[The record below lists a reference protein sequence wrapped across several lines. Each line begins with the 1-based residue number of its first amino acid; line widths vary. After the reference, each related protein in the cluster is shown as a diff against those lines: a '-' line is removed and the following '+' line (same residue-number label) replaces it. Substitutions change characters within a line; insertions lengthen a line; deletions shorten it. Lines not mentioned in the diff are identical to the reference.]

1 MTVESVTPD
10 APDASGASAT
20 TAVSAT
26 TAASDEAARVRADAT
41 GPRVAPVAGGG
52 VPGLGHGLKLVRD
65 PLAFMSQLRDHG
77 DIVRLRLGPKT
88 VYAVTTPALTG
99 ALALSTDY
107 IISGPLWES
116 MEDLLGK
123 EGVATANGP
132 LHRRQRRTIQPAFRL
147 DAIPAYGP
155 VIEEE
160 AHALTGRWAP
170 GEPVDC
176 TTEAFRV
183 AVRIA
188 ARCLL
193 RGGYTD
199 ERADR
204 LCVALS
210 TVFRGMYR
218 RMVLPLGPL
227 YKLPLPANREFNRA
241 LADLHRV
248 VDEIVVERRASGQK
262 PDDLLTALLEAK
274 DDNGD
279 PIGEQEIHDQVL
291 AILTPG
297 GETIGSTIMWLLQAL
312 ATHPEHGDRMRDEV
326 LAVTGGRPV
335 AFEDIHKLTHTNNVV
350 VEAMRLRPAVWIL
363 TRRAVRDT
371 ELGGYRIPAGAD
383 IIYSPFA
390 IQRDPKSYERNLE
403 FDPDR
408 WLPERAKDVPKYA
421 MSPFSVGNRK
431 CPSDHFSM
439 AQLSLIAAAL
449 ATKFRFEHVPGSDGT
464 TRVGITLRPNRLMLR
479 PVAR

>member
-1 MTVESVTPD
+1 MTVESVK
-10 APDASGASAT
+10 PDASD
-20 TAVSAT
+20 VSDVSGVT
-26 TAASDEAARVRADAT
+26 ELRE
-41 GPRVAPVAGGG
+41 PPVAGGG

-65 PLAFMSQLRDHG
+65 PLAFMAQLRDHG
-77 DIVRLRLGPKT
+77 DIVRLKLGPKT

-99 ALALSTDY
+99 ALALDPDY

-116 MEDLLGK
+116 LEGLLGK

-132 LHRRQRRTIQPAFRL
+132 LHRRQRRIIQPAFKL

-155 VIEEE
+155 IMEEE
-160 AHALTGRWAP
+160 VHALTERWAT
-170 GEPVDC
+170 GETVDC
-176 TTEAFRV
+176 TSESFRI
-183 AVRIA
+183 AVRVA

-193 RGGYTD
+193 RGEYMD
-199 ERADR
+199 ERAER
-204 LCVALS
+204 LCAALA

-218 RMVLPLGPL
+218 RMVVPLGPL
-227 YKLPLPANREFNRA
+227 YKLPLPANRAFNRA

-248 VDEIVVERRASGQK
+248 VDEIVAERRASGQK
-262 PDDLLTALLEAK
+262 PDDLLTALLTAK

-279 PIGEQEIHDQVL
+279 PIGEQEIHDQVV

-297 GETIGSTIMWLLQAL
+297 SETIASTIMWLLQAL
-312 ATHPEHGDRMRDEV
+312 AAHPEHGDRVRNEV
-326 LAVTGGRPV
+326 LDVTGGRPV
-335 AFEDIHKLTHTNNVV
+335 AFEDVRKLAHTNNVV

-363 TRRAVRDT
+363 TRRAVADK

-383 IIYSPFA
+383 IIYSPYA
-390 IQRDPKSYERNLE
+390 IQRDPKSYERHLE

-408 WLPERAKDVPKYA
+408 WLPERVKDIPKYA
-421 MSPFSVGNRK
+421 MRPFSVGNRK

-439 AQLSLIAAAL
+439 AQLTLVTAAL
-449 ATKFRFEHVPGSDGT
+449 ATRYRFEQVSGSDDAPH
-464 TRVGITLRPNRLMLR
+464 VGITLRPNRLLLR